1 MIPFPCTSLSCS
13 FHSEWYLCCMFV
25 LLFLLFKWFIPIC
38 TIVGT
43 SQIFEAFGPVE
54 VVQLPTDPETGHCK
68 GFGFIQVSIT

>member
-13 FHSEWYLCCMFV
+13 FHSEGYLCCMFV